1 MAQDK
6 FNRILYAHLEKDFD
20 FLVYDFDDF
29 SIGTGAII
37 EMQIEI
43 NLFNK

>member
-6 FNRILYAHLEKDFD
+6 FNRILYAHLEQDFD

-29 SIGTGAII
+29 SIGKGAII